1 MQETKDAVSI
11 PRLGRSLG
19 GGHSNP
25 LQYSLENPMDRGA
38 WRATI
43 HSVRFRQD
51 WSNLAQIYF
60 VIFLFFSFCFLIHLD
75 FSFVLPGG
83 RKGFHFKFF
92 FLCFFIY
99 IFLNIIQDNVIKNAY
114 LFILLWSHNIPLYN
128 GTINYLTSPIMLE
141 VWVVYCISPYK
152 SCCRGQFSC
161 INICPCVRL
170 SP

>member
-1 MQETKDAVSI
+1 MQVPSLGWEDPLEEGIATHYSI
-11 PRLGRSLG
+11 PWRIPWTEEPG
-19 GGHSNP
+19 G
-25 LQYSLENPMDRGA
+25 LQS
-38 WRATI
+38 I
-43 HSVRFRQD
+43 VSQRFRQD

-60 VIFLFFSFCFLIHLD
+60 VIFLFFSFCFLIHLA

-92 FLCFFIY
+92 FPCFFIY

-152 SCCRGQFSC
+152 SCCRG
-161 INICPCVRL
+161 
-170 SP
+170 

>member
-1 MQETKDAVSI
+1 MQVPSLGWEDPLEEGIATYSSI
-11 PRLGRSLG
+11 PWRIPWTEEPG
-19 GGHSNP
+19 G
-25 LQYSLENPMDRGA
+25 LQS
-38 WRATI
+38 I
-43 HSVRFRQD
+43 VSQRFRQD

-83 RKGFHFKFF
+83 RKGFHFKFCF
-92 FLCFFIY
+92 PCFFIY
-99 IFLNIIQDNVIKNAY
+99 IFLNIIQNNVIKNAY

-161 INICPCVRL
+161 INICPRVRL